1 MQLQGSSSI
10 QQAIVKLLD
19 KGCNTVII
27 TLGEQGAVYA
37 SREDRTIKKV
47 GTSHVQPVDTTV
59 C

>member
-1 MQLQGSSSI
+1 MQLQGPSSI

-37 SREDRTIKKV
+37 SQEDRTVKKV
-47 GTSHVQPVDTTV
+47 CTIRVQAVDTTV